1 MSIKTNMENS
11 AYQFKTTSGWWNRVD
26 KQASEVRKIHNEIE
40 LELRLAEIKPISYA
54 DRTNDLGV
62 FHFGDRGFI
71 FVQDDPTKNLE
82 DPTCKVVVQ
91 YFAHGRAI
99 PLEYYS
105 NKAKIHA
112 LVKAGYKRSKK

>member
-1 MSIKTNMENS
+1 MSTRVIKENS
-11 AYQFKTTSGWWNRVD
+11 AYQFKTSSGWWFRVD
-26 KQASEVRKIHNEIE
+26 NQASEVRKIHNEIE

-71 FVQDDPTKNLE
+71 FVQDDPTKSYE
-82 DPTCKVVVQ
+82 DPSRKVVVQ
-91 YFAHGRAI
+91 YFSGPNAR
-99 PLEYYS
+99 PMEYYS

-112 LVKAGYKRSKK
+112 MVKAGYKRSKK